1 MSILSRKSPLIQ
13 ETLCKYSNK
22 TSKIKQKNTV
32 CSRINFGSSLVYR
45 PDMNRT

>member
-32 CSRINFGSSLVYR
+32 CSRINFGSLQVQLWFKFGL
-45 PDMNRT
+45 